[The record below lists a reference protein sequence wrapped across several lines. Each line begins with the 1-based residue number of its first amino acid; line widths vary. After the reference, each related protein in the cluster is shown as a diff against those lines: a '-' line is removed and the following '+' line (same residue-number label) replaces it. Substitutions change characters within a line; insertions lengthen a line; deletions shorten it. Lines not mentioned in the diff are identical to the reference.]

1 MDKLHIGDTFIEGDC
16 TYKVTGIVPEGYLAV
31 MIKGMD
37 DIPEEPKV
45 NEPKV
50 EPKVEKTE
58 EPTSYSKT
66 QINRM
71 PNTELEKLCKELGIE
86 VGTGTEMKRAL
97 IKELKL

>member
-50 EPKVEKTE
+50 EKTE

-71 PNTELEKLCKELGIE
+71 PNTELEKLCKKLGIE